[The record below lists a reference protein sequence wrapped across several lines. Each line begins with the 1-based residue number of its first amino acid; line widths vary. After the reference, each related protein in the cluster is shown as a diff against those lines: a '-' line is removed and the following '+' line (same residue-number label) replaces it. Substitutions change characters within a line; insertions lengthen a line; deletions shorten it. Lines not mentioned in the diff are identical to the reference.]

1 LNFYAKWET
10 VEVLDVGDARLVMC
24 WTSRKGKNTGY
35 FVPNILLAKNG
46 RGN

>member
-1 LNFYAKWET
+1 
-10 VEVLDVGDARLVMC
+10 VEVLGVEDARLVVY
-24 WTSRKGKNTGY
+24 WTSRKGNNTGY